1 MILRF
6 TALLLLVAS
15 LGVAQPRLASADSA
29 NAVLTPLTLDEYFQA
44 VLLNHPVARQAYLL
58 GELAQQDLRLA
69 QGNFDPALK
78 SNFAIKQFGEKN
90 TTYYNTWDTKLEVPL
105 WFPMDL
111 NVGYE
116 RNRGEYLNDELANTD
131 DGLIYA
137 GVTLPLGRGLLVDE
151 RRTAIRTGR
160 LMQDIAVADQIKEI
174 NKVLLNAAKAYWE
187 WYYAYEAFQVID
199 EVEVLAETR
208 YEGVVRRVENGDA
221 APFDSL
227 KAFINYQERDVL
239 RAQAGLEYENAKL
252 TASVYLWRTD
262 DDNAIPLEIADNTVP
277 VRTDSAASLS
287 LEDLNDLQRQARANH
302 PELLKLG
309 AKIQQLQ
316 IQQRLNREFL
326 KPVVNLKYNFL
337 ANTLNGEGQ
346 QLFDQQGIPA
356 NGTAAVPWYQ
366 NNYRAGV
373 EFYFPLFLR
382 KERAKIA
389 QTRVKLEQNFF
400 ERSFVQRAVENEI
413 NTAYNT
419 LYNLNTVIDMQ
430 QQMVRNYERLLE
442 GELRKFEFG
451 ESSIFLINTRETELL
466 DARVKLLK
474 LYTQYEKAKLEL
486 QYAAGVPNLVQA
498 SGPTDVSIPTR

>member
-1 MILRF
+1 MRF
-6 TALLLLVAS
+6 WCVVFLLSIAS
-15 LGVAQPRLASADSA
+15 VGVAQPRLASFDTTATA
-29 NAVLTPLTLDEYFQA
+29 LATPLTLDEYFQA
-44 VLLNHPVARQAYLL
+44 VLFNHPVARQAYLL
-58 GELAQQDLRLA
+58 NELAQQDLRLA
-69 QGNFDPALK
+69 QGNFDPKLK
-78 SNFAIKQFGEKN
+78 SNFAIKEFGDKN
-90 TTYYNTWDTKLEVPL
+90 TTYYNTWDSKLEIPL

-116 RNRGEYLNDELANTD
+116 RNRGEYLNDELANTQ

-137 GVTLPLGRGLLVDE
+137 GVTLPVGRGLMIDE
-151 RRTAIRTGR
+151 RRTAVRTAR

-174 NKVLLNAAKAYWE
+174 NKVLLSAAKAYWE
-187 WYYAYEAFQVID
+187 WYYAYEAFRAVS
-199 EVEVLAETR
+199 EVEQLAETR
-208 YEGVVRRVENGDA
+208 YQGVVRRVENGDA

-227 KAFINYQERDVL
+227 KAYINYQERDVL
-239 RAQAGLEYENAKL
+239 RAQAALDYENSKL

-262 DDNAIPLEIADNTVP
+262 DDNAIPLEIAENTVP
-277 VRTDSAASLS
+277 VRLDSVSNLS
-287 LEDLNDLQRQARANH
+287 LEDLNDLQRLARVNH
-302 PELLKLG
+302 PEITKLG

-326 KPVVNLKYNFL
+326 KPEINLKYNFL
-337 ANTLNGEGQ
+337 ANTLTEGSNS
-346 QLFDQQGIPA
+346 LFDPDPVD
-356 NGTAAVPWYQ
+356 NGNGPVAWYE

-382 KERAKIA
+382 KERAKLA

-400 ERSFVQRAVENEI
+400 ERSFVQRAIENEI

-419 LYNLNTVIDMQ
+419 LYNLNTVIAMQ
-430 QQMVRNYERLLE
+430 QQMVQNYERLLE

-486 QYAAGVPNLVQA
+486 QYAAGVPNLV
-498 SGPTDVSIPTR
+498 SVSD

>member
-1 MILRF
+1 MLLRSFILF
-6 TALLLLVAS
+6 LLALTTS
-15 LGVAQPRLASADSA
+15 LGAAQPRLASSDTIAEALIS
-29 NAVLTPLTLDEYFQA
+29 PLTLDEYFQA
-44 VLLNHPVARQAYLL
+44 VLFNHPVARQAYLL
-58 GELAQQDLRLA
+58 NELAQQDLRLA
-69 QGNFDPALK
+69 QGNFDPKLK
-78 SNFAIKQFGEKN
+78 SNFAIKQFGDKN
-90 TTYYNTWDTKLEVPL
+90 TTYYNTWDSKLEIPL

-116 RNRGEYLNDELANTD
+116 RNRGEYLNDELANTQ

-137 GVTLPLGRGLLVDE
+137 GVTLPVGRGLLIDE
-151 RRTAIRTGR
+151 RRTAVRTAR

-187 WYYAYEAFQVID
+187 WYYAYEAYQVIN
-199 EVEVLAETR
+199 EVEQLAEVR
-208 YEGVVRRVENGDA
+208 YRGVVRRVENGDV

-239 RAQAGLEYENAKL
+239 RAQAALDYENTKL

-262 DDNAIPLEIADNTVP
+262 DGNAIPLEIAENTVP
-277 VRTDSAASLS
+277 VRSDSVVNLS
-287 LEDLNDLQRQARANH
+287 LEDLDDLQRLARANH
-302 PELLKLG
+302 PEITKLG

-326 KPVVNLKYNFL
+326 KPEINLKYNFL
-337 ANTLNGEGQ
+337 ANSFNGDGQ
-346 QLFDQQGIPA
+346 QLFNQRSIPV
-356 NGTAAVPWYQ
+356 NGDGTAAWYE

-382 KERAKIA
+382 KERAKLA
-389 QTRVKLEQNFF
+389 QTTVKLEQNFF
-400 ERSFVQRAVENEI
+400 ERSFVQRAIENEI

-419 LYNLNTVIDMQ
+419 LYNLNTVIAMQ
-430 QQMVRNYERLLE
+430 QEMVRNYERLLQ

-451 ESSIFLINTRETELL
+451 ESSIFLINVRETELL

-474 LYTQYEKAKLEL
+474 LNTQYEKAKLEL
-486 QYAAGVPNLVQA
+486 QYAAGVPNLVLA
-498 SGPTDVSIPTR
+498 DN

>member
-1 MILRF
+1 MKVWLVVF
-6 TALLLLVAS
+6 FLMLTAS
-15 LGVAQPRLASADSA
+15 IGMAQPRLASFDTTATALAS
-29 NAVLTPLTLDEYFQA
+29 PLTLDEYFQA
-44 VLLNHPVARQAYLL
+44 VLFNHPVARQAYLL
-58 GELAQQDLRLA
+58 NELAQQDLRLA
-69 QGNFDPALK
+69 QGNFDPKLK
-78 SNFAIKQFGEKN
+78 SNFAIKEFGDKN
-90 TTYYNTWDTKLEVPL
+90 TTYYNTWDSKLEIPL

-116 RNRGEYLNDELANTD
+116 RNRGEYLNDELANTQ

-137 GVTLPLGRGLLVDE
+137 GVTLPVGRGLMIDD
-151 RRTAIRTGR
+151 RRTAVRTAR

-174 NKVLLNAAKAYWE
+174 NKVLLGAAKAYWE
-187 WYYAYEAFQVID
+187 WYYAYEAFRAVS
-199 EVEVLAETR
+199 EVEQLAETR
-208 YEGVVRRVENGDA
+208 YQGVVRRVENGDA

-227 KAFINYQERDVL
+227 KAYINYQERDVL
-239 RAQAGLEYENAKL
+239 RAQAALDYENSKL

-262 DDNAIPLEIADNTVP
+262 DDNAIPLEIAENTVP
-277 VRTDSAASLS
+277 VRSDSVSNLS
-287 LEDLNDLQRQARANH
+287 LEDLNDLQRLARVNH
-302 PELLKLG
+302 PEITKLG

-326 KPVVNLKYNFL
+326 KPEINLKYNFL
-337 ANTLNGEGQ
+337 ANTLMEGSNS
-346 QLFDQQGIPA
+346 LFDPDPVD
-356 NGTAAVPWYQ
+356 NGNGPVAWYE

-382 KERAKIA
+382 KERAKLA

-400 ERSFVQRAVENEI
+400 ERSFVQRTVENQI

-419 LYNLNTVIDMQ
+419 LYNLNTVIAMQ
-430 QQMVRNYERLLE
+430 QQMVQNYERLLE

-486 QYAAGVPNLVQA
+486 QYAAGVPNLV
-498 SGPTDVSIPTR
+498 SVSD

>member
-1 MILRF
+1 MRF
-6 TALLLLVAS
+6 WCVVFLLSIAS
-15 LGVAQPRLASADSA
+15 VGVAQPRLASFDTTATS
-29 NAVLTPLTLDEYFQA
+29 LSTPLTLDEYFQA
-44 VLLNHPVARQAYLL
+44 VLFNHPVARQAYLL
-58 GELAQQDLRLA
+58 NELAQQDLRLA
-69 QGNFDPALK
+69 QGNFDPKLK
-78 SNFAIKQFGEKN
+78 SNFAIKEFGDKN
-90 TTYYNTWDTKLEVPL
+90 TTYYNTWDSKLEIPL

-116 RNRGEYLNDELANTD
+116 RNRGEYLNDELANTQ

-137 GVTLPLGRGLLVDE
+137 GVTLPVGRGLMIDE
-151 RRTAIRTGR
+151 RRTAVRTAR

-174 NKVLLNAAKAYWE
+174 NKVLLSAAKAYWE
-187 WYYAYEAFQVID
+187 WYYAYEAFRAVS
-199 EVEVLAETR
+199 EVEQLAETR
-208 YEGVVRRVENGDA
+208 YQGVVRRVENGDA

-227 KAFINYQERDVL
+227 KAYINYQERDVL
-239 RAQAGLEYENAKL
+239 RAQAALDYENSKL

-262 DDNAIPLEIADNTVP
+262 DDNAIPLEIAENTVP
-277 VRTDSAASLS
+277 VRSDSVSNLS
-287 LEDLNDLQRQARANH
+287 LEDLNDLQRLARVNH
-302 PELLKLG
+302 PEITKLG

-326 KPVVNLKYNFL
+326 KPEINLKYNFL
-337 ANTLNGEGQ
+337 ANTLTEGSNS
-346 QLFDQQGIPA
+346 LFDPEPA
-356 NGTAAVPWYQ
+356 NNGNGPVSWYE

-382 KERAKIA
+382 KERAKLA

-400 ERSFVQRAVENEI
+400 ERSFVQRAIENEI

-419 LYNLNTVIDMQ
+419 LYNLNTVIAMQ
-430 QQMVRNYERLLE
+430 QQMVQNYERLLE

-486 QYAAGVPNLVQA
+486 QYAAGVPNLV
-498 SGPTDVSIPTR
+498 SVSD

>member
-1 MILRF
+1 MRF
-6 TALLLLVAS
+6 WCVVFLLSIAS
-15 LGVAQPRLASADSA
+15 VGAAQPRLASFDTTATA
-29 NAVLTPLTLDEYFQA
+29 LATPLTLDEYFQA
-44 VLLNHPVARQAYLL
+44 VLFNHPVARQAYLL
-58 GELAQQDLRLA
+58 NELAQQDLRLA
-69 QGNFDPALK
+69 QGNFDPKLK
-78 SNFAIKQFGEKN
+78 SNFAIKEFGDKN
-90 TTYYNTWDTKLEVPL
+90 TTYYNTWDSKLEIPL

-116 RNRGEYLNDELANTD
+116 RNRGEYLNDELANTQ

-137 GVTLPLGRGLLVDE
+137 GVTLPVGRGLMIDE
-151 RRTAIRTGR
+151 RRTAVRTAR

-174 NKVLLNAAKAYWE
+174 NKVLLSAAKAYWE
-187 WYYAYEAFQVID
+187 WYYAYEAFRAVS
-199 EVEVLAETR
+199 EVEQLAETR
-208 YEGVVRRVENGDA
+208 YQGVVRRVENGDA

-227 KAFINYQERDVL
+227 KAYINYQERDVL
-239 RAQAGLEYENAKL
+239 RAQAALDYENSKL

-262 DDNAIPLEIADNTVP
+262 DDNAIPLEIAENTVP
-277 VRTDSAASLS
+277 VRSDSVSNLS
-287 LEDLNDLQRQARANH
+287 LEDLNDLQRLARVNH
-302 PELLKLG
+302 PEITKLG

-326 KPVVNLKYNFL
+326 KPEINLKYNFL
-337 ANTLNGEGQ
+337 ANTLTEGSNS
-346 QLFDQQGIPA
+346 LFDPEPA
-356 NGTAAVPWYQ
+356 NNGNGPVSWYE

-382 KERAKIA
+382 KERAKLA

-400 ERSFVQRAVENEI
+400 ERSFVQRAIENEI

-419 LYNLNTVIDMQ
+419 LYNLNTVIAMQ
-430 QQMVRNYERLLE
+430 QQMVQNYERLLE

-498 SGPTDVSIPTR
+498 SN